1 VKVCIVSPLR
11 SAFRR
16 ARGSG
21 PAKCPSGTYS
31 FRRIVRGTANTAM
44 TMTWPVNHGRLPSA
58 TPGSWPPSAA
68 VSPVSALSLQR
79 QSETSNVFLESLV
92 VSQGC
97 ELELPDQPRPGAAV
111 HRTRSGRAVTRRCG
125 QPGYPERGAH
135 GIVTDLAAAGYAVTQ
150 KRRPP
155 QPLPDPGAPPA
166 TRTRQ
171 PGTRHRR
178 RPGPPS
184 RRRRETAADRYGTS
198 LRAPVARA

>member
-1 VKVCIVSPLR
+1 MTLRHLQLPPDSARHREHGDDDDLAGNPWAAPL
-11 SAFRR
+11 
-16 ARGSG
+16 GDPG
-21 PAKCPSGTYS
+21 
-31 FRRIVRGTANTAM
+31 
-44 TMTWPVNHGRLPSA
+44 
-58 TPGSWPPSAA
+58 GSWSPSAA

-79 QSETSNVFLESLV
+79 QSETSNVFLEFLV
-92 VSQGC
+92 VSQGG

-111 HRTRSGRAVTRRCG
+111 HRTRSGRAVTRRPG
-125 QPGYPERGAH
+125 QPGHPERGAH
-135 GIVTDLAAAGYAVTQ
+135 GIVTDLAAADYAVTQ

-155 QPLPDPGAPPA
+155 QPLPDPGVPPA

-198 LRAPVARA
+198 LRTPVAGA

>member
-1 VKVCIVSPLR
+1 MGGSP
-11 SAFRR
+11 RR
-16 ARGSG
+16 PRGYWS
-21 PAKCPSGTYS
+21 
-31 FRRIVRGTANTAM
+31 
-44 TMTWPVNHGRLPSA
+44 
-58 TPGSWPPSAA
+58 PSAA

-79 QSETSNVFLESLV
+79 QSETSNIFLEFWYCLK
-92 VSQGC
+92 GG

-111 HRTRSGRAVTRRCG
+111 HRTRSGRAVTRRRG
-125 QPGYPERGAH
+125 QTWASRTRRPR
-135 GIVTDLAAAGYAVTQ
+135 IVTHLAAAGYAVTQ
-150 KRRPP
+150 KGRPP